1 VETLS
6 KPRTGSR
13 RNVLKDQTKTNSP
26 PATNGPDAET
36 VLLFVGQYKKQME
49 KVAAEKK
56 IAGKIK
62 KLAINSGIVWKDLE
76 LVLKYAEL
84 EPETVL
90 DNWTRQKKYAE
101 FLGLPIGKQLALFE
115 VPTSSIMSSSEM
127 GPLAFNAGRALGI
140 MGQNPDT
147 QAYPVDNEHHQRH
160 MEGWHEG
167 QKILLDRIQP
177 INIALDS
184 EGKAADA
191 REAGDDAMDEAA

>member
-1 VETLS
+1 MDTLT

-13 RNVLKDQTKTNSP
+13 RKVLKDEAPKESTAGS
-26 PATNGPDAET
+26 NGADAET

-127 GPLAFNAGRALGI
+127 GTLAFNAGRALGI

-160 MEGWHEG
+160 MEGWHDG
-167 QKILLDRIQP
+167 QKVLLNRIGT
-177 INIALDS
+177 IDIALNAD
-184 EGKAADA
+184 GKADDAD
-191 REAGDDAMDEAA
+191 DDAMDEAA

>member
-1 VETLS
+1 MDTLT
-6 KPRTGSR
+6 KPKAGSR
-13 RNVLKDQTKTNSP
+13 RKVLKDETPKEVAGSN
-26 PATNGPDAET
+26 AADAET
-36 VLLFVGQYKKQME
+36 VLLFVGQYKKQMD

-115 VPTSSIMSSSEM
+115 VPTSSIMSSSER
-127 GPLAFNAGRALGI
+127 GVVAFNAGRALGI

-147 QAYPVDNEHHQRH
+147 QAFPVDNEHHQRH
-160 MEGWHEG
+160 MEGWHDG
-167 QKILLDRIQP
+167 QKVLLNRIGT
-177 INIALDS
+177 IDIALNADGMSQDS
-184 EGKAADA
+184 E
-191 REAGDDAMDEAA
+191 EEAMDEAA